1 LQNQNDIDALIV
13 TAEIIEL
20 SKPCFILSPSM
31 VGCVALRAVYRKLGF
46 MSAAFI
52 GPMWSIVIKK
62 ALLRPF
68 ARTTTKV
75 VTMLSLEKNYVPS
88 TTNECYI
95 ATAEF

>member
-1 LQNQNDIDALIV
+1 MPEAWLYFSDLYRTN
-13 TAEIIEL
+13 
-20 SKPCFILSPSM
+20 
-31 VGCVALRAVYRKLGF
+31 VGHSY
-46 MSAAFI
+46 
-52 GPMWSIVIKK
+52 KK

-95 ATAEF
+95 ATAEFKGNTLTPN